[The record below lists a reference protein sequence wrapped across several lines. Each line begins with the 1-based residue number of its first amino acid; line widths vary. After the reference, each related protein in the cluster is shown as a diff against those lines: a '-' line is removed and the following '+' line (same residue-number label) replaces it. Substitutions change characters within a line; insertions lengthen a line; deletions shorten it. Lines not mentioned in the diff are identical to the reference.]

1 VLKANDK
8 LEVSIVSQ
16 DTQPTSALATHNQRH
31 DVKARYYQRKSRSYG
46 LIERMLRSYLRP
58 YLWLL
63 GISIFANIIVAATT
77 GALPWFIQQAIDK
90 VFTERD
96 ENMLVLIPAG
106 VIIVSIIKGLATY
119 GSNII
124 MSYVG
129 QRSTANLQRDLFAR
143 LVRGDLAYVGSQH
156 TGEYISIF
164 MNDATRLRDT
174 VSTIIVALA
183 RHLLTIF
190 ALIGFMFTI
199 NWHLAMIYTVIVV
212 PMGVVSM
219 RRLGRVTRKAS
230 RQGLEETGG
239 LSTLIAETL
248 GGLRIVK
255 AYGQE
260 DDQIE
265 RASSVVDRV
274 LQFTMTAL
282 RARAAASPAIEALA
296 GVAVGAVIF
305 FGGYQSMQGNLSAGE
320 FMGFITALLAVYQP
334 LRSVANMQ
342 TVLQE
347 GVSAGERVFSI
358 LDQEDHILDKPDAQ
372 TLTVTQG
379 ALKFDAVTF
388 KYASRVTPALY
399 DVSIEVPAGQTVA
412 LVGASGSGKSTLL
425 NLVLRFFDTDEGK
438 IEIDGQDVRDV
449 SLLSLRAASALVT
462 QDPFLFDDTIAN
474 NIAYGQETF
483 DMAKIEAAARQAA
496 AHDFIMEM
504 PDGYE
509 TSVGEGG
516 ARLSGGQKQRVAIAR
531 AMLKNAPIL
540 LLDEATSALDTASE
554 QQVQQA
560 LSELMKGRTSLV
572 IAHRLSTIM
581 HADNIYV
588 MRDGQVCESGTHKQ
602 LLAQDGVYA
611 ELHKK
616 QFADG
621 DA

>member
-1 VLKANDK
+1 
-8 LEVSIVSQ
+8 
-16 DTQPTSALATHNQRH
+16 
-31 DVKARYYQRKSRSYG
+31 
-46 LIERMLRSYLRP
+46 M
-58 YLWLL
+58 
-63 GISIFANIIVAATT
+63 GI
-77 GALPWFIQQAIDK
+77 
-90 VFTERD
+90 
-96 ENMLVLIPAG
+96 
-106 VIIVSIIKGLATY
+106 
-119 GSNII
+119 
-124 MSYVG
+124 
-129 QRSTANLQRDLFAR
+129 
-143 LVRGDLAYVGSQH
+143 
-156 TGEYISIF
+156 
-164 MNDATRLRDT
+164 
-174 VSTIIVALA
+174 
-183 RHLLTIF
+183 
-190 ALIGFMFTI
+190 
-199 NWHLAMIYTVIVV
+199 
-212 PMGVVSM
+212 VSM

-260 DDQIE
+260 DDQIK
-265 RASSVVDRV
+265 RAGSVVDRV

-296 GVAVGAVIF
+296 GVAVGAIIF

-342 TVLQE
+342 TILQE

-358 LDQEDHILDKPDAQ
+358 LDQEDHILDKPDAK

-388 KYASRVTPALY
+388 KYASRATPALHG
-399 DVSIEVPAGQTVA
+399 VSIDVPAGQTVA

-509 TSVGEGG
+509 TRVGEGG